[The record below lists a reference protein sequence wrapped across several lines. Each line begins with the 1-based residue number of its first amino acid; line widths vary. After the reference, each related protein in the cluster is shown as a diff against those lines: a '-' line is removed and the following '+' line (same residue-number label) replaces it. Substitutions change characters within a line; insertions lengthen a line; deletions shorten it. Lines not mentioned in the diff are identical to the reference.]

1 MKSSDVTF
9 FLVVLYSLLLIS
21 SEGRKLQSSPQPV
34 INNPSGIMNKTKGE
48 NHRYLLPA
56 GGCWKC
62 WDDEHGPPPKTPLG

>member
-1 MKSSDVTF
+1 MHMYMCFDEWY
-9 FLVVLYSLLLIS
+9 LYILLCLLS
-21 SEGRKLQSSPQPV
+21 T
-34 INNPSGIMNKTKGE
+34 GIMNKTKGE

>member
-1 MKSSDVTF
+1 MKSSDVTL
-9 FLVVLYSLLLIS
+9 FLVLLYSLLIL

-34 INNPSGIMNKTKGE
+34 INDSSGIMNKTKGE

-62 WDDEHGPPPKTPLG
+62 WDDEPRPPPKTPLG